1 MIFDIRD
8 PPIEGNVLF
17 ECSCGLSFCLALGWF
32 DKYLS
37 MQEFFGAEPII
48 TIRGLDDRDVCSIMM
63 KDNKML
69 VKEIAL
75 SMDRLGFILVNQIS
89 GIDKKLYRY
98 EHIREK
104 K

>member
-8 PPIEGNVLF
+8 PPIEGKVVF
-17 ECSCGLSFCLALGWF
+17 VCSCGLLFCQTLGWF

-37 MQEFFGAEPII
+37 MQEFFKAEPII
-48 TIRGLDDRDVCSIMM
+48 TVKELDDRDMCSIVMN
-63 KDNKML
+63 DNETL
-69 VKEIAL
+69 ETEIAL
-75 SMDRLGFILVNQIS
+75 SMDRLGFSLVNQIS
-89 GIDKKLYRY
+89 GIGKKIYKY